1 MRKKSLIIA
10 VSLLPLVSADQALAG
25 NAGAAFVGGLIG
37 GAMGAGA
44 YSAPRA
50 RRSRPATTPSKAR
63 AAAPAAVV
71 TVTPWMAAPTASG
84 GMTLTSGQGVSFSY
98 DESGA
103 PLLIVQPNAFVPPTA
118 FNTEVPLSVVVDG
131 HAFAV
136 LQADVRENGLVV
148 HDVQVIALEQQLK
161 PAHKATFTSPFASV
175 EVALSGFTKSADQL
189 EMMRQQMV
197 IMAATNPDKAKQVA
211 AGNLPQSTTV
221 VQVQVNGAST
231 QPQPASDTGSQTGI
245 VQAAAV
251 QDLSSQTIAAG
262 NAVNIDIGDASQV
275 NKRIGDLQVEIGIL
289 TKVLTEQKDEQATA
303 ADEDDKLTLEQTIA
317 AITSHLDVLEQ
328 EYDAK
333 NTTFETYLTSVKPDD
348 KNLYMSARKA
358 SQVFPKVPYYIP
370 GTKEQGVFWLEPK
383 VTNVGELMFNFRLV
397 DPEAENETTRDLIE
411 VNLDQLESIRNALVK
426 LRKDSTVAHDN
437 KIRKIYA
444 KRVICFPEAQCP
456 EEHLNGEKGKTST
469 EVIFLI
475 YEDGSTAG
483 RLQLNKG
490 AFQDGVNFSI
500 DSALLLQA
508 YLAHVIK
515 EAKLEFKSGTQTTK
529 DLDQMFQ

>member
-370 GTKEQGVFWLEPK
+370 G
-383 VTNVGELMFNFRLV
+383 
-397 DPEAENETTRDLIE
+397 
-411 VNLDQLESIRNALVK
+411 NLDQLESIRNALVK